1 MIRSSINLQTQRA
14 QSMVAKLGH
23 FERLLSIRVANF
35 ESRCV
40 ETDSTNLTPGRDHS
54 VSRE

>member
-1 MIRSSINLQTQRA
+1 
-14 QSMVAKLGH
+14 MVAKLGH